1 MAKEEKYKPIDD
13 ELRRRA
19 EEEAKKAG
27 DLTLEEWLKAQEQKS
42 LEEKRREE
50 EKLRE
55 ERERGEEEGKT
66 ESPEAPQGRGRGVSI
81 DYSDIDRGSFTQAQ
95 PIKNVAYDIPIP
107 RVEDK
112 VVQDKKDKVISD
124 SNDAVDRLDCEE
136 LKDQKSKGVAYL
148 NETLTALRNAY
159 QALSGSER
167 TSYSNNR
174 KRKSSNGGYVGSVSG
189 KESVIRILEDKVR
202 EAEDG
207 IKVLNDYIAQIQCDR
222 PKEPR
227 PDDDRCSHPDCDA
240 GASYFPD
247 ATSSTGYRSCTTCQ
261 EVSIIPDNCKP
272 PKEYCLS
279 APIGLGQDYYPDPD
293 SPTGFRSCEE
303 CKPVEPGDKGEPC
316 KPPTPPCTPGSNV
329 GIYADPTSSTG
340 WRNCSGCDE
349 VSPINGG
356 DGSENDDKDNNV
368 HGDVIDIISYQDDTI
383 FSGTT
388 YQPQTLTYNEQVK
401 GWTSFKTFYPESALS
416 INNHYYTFSGG
427 EMWQHHLNPR
437 RNNFYGVDAN
447 SVVDLI
453 FNDAP
458 SSVKGFQTVKYEG
471 TQSRVNKFSTVNV
484 DGVEYTDKEYYN
496 LTSKPG
502 WYVSYIETDLQTGKI
517 PEFINK
523 EGKWF
528 NFIKGDC
535 TEYENVDEREFS
547 VQGIGF
553 GQLVHS
559 DGNSTSPEIERKE
572 IVIKDSGFDIDGTAW
587 D

>member
-1 MAKEEKYKPIDD
+1 MAKEEKYKPIED

-27 DLTLEEWLKAQEQKS
+27 VLDEWLKAQEERDRREKS
-42 LEEKRREE
+42 LDEKRREE
-50 EKLRE
+50 ERLRE
-55 ERERGEEEGKT
+55 EGKGRREEEGET
-66 ESPEAPQGRGRGVSI
+66 ESPSAPQGRGRGVSI

-107 RVEDK
+107 KVEDK
-112 VVQDKKDKVISD
+112 VVQDKKDKVISE

-136 LKDQKSKGVAYL
+136 LKDQRSRGVAYL
-148 NETLTALRNAY
+148 NETLEALRVAY
-159 QALSGSER
+159 EKLSGSEKVV
-167 TSYSNNR
+167 YSNNG
-174 KRKSSNGGYVGSVSG
+174 KRKSSNGGRIGSVSG
-189 KESVIRILEDKVR
+189 KESVLHVLEDMVR
-202 EAEDG
+202 EAEDD
-207 IKVLNDYIAQIQCDR
+207 IKVLNDYLVQIQCDE

-227 PDDDRCSHPDCDA
+227 PEDEPDL
-240 GASYFPD
+240 
-247 ATSSTGYRSCTTCQ
+247 
-261 EVSIIPDNCKP
+261 DNCKP
-272 PKEYCLS
+272 PKQYC
-279 APIGLGQDYYPDPD
+279 AEQPIGLGMDYYPDPN

-303 CKPVEPGDKGEPC
+303 CKPIEPGDKEEAC

-329 GIYADPTSSTG
+329 GIYVSATSSTG

-356 DGSENDDKDNNV
+356 DGSENDGKDNNV

-559 DGNSTSPEIERKE
+559 DGNSTSPEVERKE
-572 IVIKDSGFDIDGTAW
+572 IVIKDSGSDIDGTLW

>member
-1 MAKEEKYKPIDD
+1 MAKEEKYKPIED
-13 ELRRRA
+13 ELRKRA
-19 EEEAKKAG
+19 EEEARKAG
-27 DLTLEEWLKAQEQKS
+27 VLDEWLKAQEEQERREKS
-42 LEEKRREE
+42 IYEKRQEE

-55 ERERGEEEGKT
+55 EERERREQEGKT
-66 ESPEAPQGRGRGVSI
+66 ESPEAPQGGGRGVSI

-95 PIKNVAYDIPIP
+95 PIKNVVYDIPIP
-107 RVEDK
+107 KVEDK
-112 VVQDKKDKVISD
+112 IVQDKKDKVISE

-136 LKDQKSKGVAYL
+136 LKDQKSRGVKYL
-148 NETLTALRNAY
+148 NETLEALRIAY
-159 QALSGSER
+159 EKLSGSEKVV
-167 TSYSNNR
+167 YSNNG
-174 KRKSSNGGYVGSVSG
+174 KRKSSNGGRIGSVSG
-189 KESVIRILEDKVR
+189 KESVLHVLEDMVR
-202 EAEDG
+202 EAESD
-207 IKVLNDYIAQIQCDR
+207 IKVLNDYLVQIQCDE

-227 PDDDRCSHPDCDA
+227 PDDDPDL
-240 GASYFPD
+240 
-247 ATSSTGYRSCTTCQ
+247 
-261 EVSIIPDNCKP
+261 DNCKS
-272 PKEYCLS
+272 PKQYC
-279 APIGLGQDYYPDPD
+279 AEQPIGLGMDYYPNPQ
-293 SPTGFRSCEE
+293 SPTGYSSCSD
-303 CKPVEPGDKGEPC
+303 CTPVEPGDKEESC

-329 GIYADPTSSTG
+329 GIYASATSSTG
-340 WRNCSGCDE
+340 WRSCNDCSE

-356 DGSENDDKDNNV
+356 DGSEDDDKDNNI

-559 DGNSTSPEIERKE
+559 DGNSTSPEVERKE
-572 IVIKDSGFDIDGTAW
+572 IVIKDSGSDIDGTLW